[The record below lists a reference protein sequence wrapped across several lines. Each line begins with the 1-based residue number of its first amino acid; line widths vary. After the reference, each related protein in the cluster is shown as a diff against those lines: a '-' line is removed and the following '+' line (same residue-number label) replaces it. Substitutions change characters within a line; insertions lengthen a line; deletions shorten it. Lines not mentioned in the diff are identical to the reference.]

1 MKKVLI
7 IDDEKKVR
15 TLIET
20 TLSIGEIEILQASSG
35 EEGLKKAREVMPD
48 IILLDV
54 MMPGIDGF
62 EVCRLLKK
70 DPATKD
76 IHIIMLTARGQRE
89 DKERGLSAGAN
100 GYFVKPFSP
109 INLMNMID
117 EILIDSRA
125 VNLVE

>member
-7 IDDEKKVR
+7 IDDEEKVR
-15 TLIET
+15 MLIEA

-76 IHIIMLTARGQRE
+76 IHIVMLTARGQRE

-117 EILIDSRA
+117 EILNR
-125 VNLVE
+125 